1 MPAWRRT
8 GDVIVADKTRTTARA
23 SDADEHASLIVL
35 CAGGDRTALRRLYD
49 VEAATMLGVAT
60 RMLRRRDLAEEAV
73 QDAFLRIWRGA
84 ASYRPELG
92 GGRTWV
98 YVILRNRCLTLLR
111 TSGREV
117 SPDDDLPD
125 VADDAPDPEAVV
137 SLLSDTSLLRRC
149 LETLD
154 ERRRGVLLLAYA
166 HGLTHGEIAGKLG
179 VPLGTTKTWIRRSL
193 LALRECMG

>member
-1 MPAWRRT
+1 MAEQTRKATPAS
-8 GDVIVADKTRTTARA
+8 G
-23 SDADEHASLIVL
+23 ADEHSTLLVR
-35 CAGGDRTALRRLYD
+35 CAGGDRAALRRLYD

-60 RMLRRRDLAEEAV
+60 RMLRRRDLAEDAV

-92 GGRTWV
+92 GGRTWMFAV
-98 YVILRNRCLTLLR
+98 LRNRCLTLLR
-111 TSGREV
+111 TADREV
-117 SPDDDLPD
+117 SPDEELPE
-125 VADDAPDPEAVV
+125 VVDDAPDPEAVV
-137 SLLSDTSLLRRC
+137 TRLSDAGVLRRC
-149 LETLD
+149 LEALD

-166 HGLTHGEIAGKLG
+166 HGLTHGEIAGRLG

>member
-1 MPAWRRT
+1 M
-8 GDVIVADKTRTTARA
+8 VEKTRKTAPA
-23 SDADEHASLIVL
+23 SEPDEHAALIVL
-35 CAGGDRTALRRLYD
+35 CASGDATALRRLYD

-92 GGRTWV
+92 GGRTWIYAV
-98 YVILRNRCLTLLR
+98 LRNRCLTILR
-111 TSGREV
+111 TAGREV
-117 SPDDDLPD
+117 AVDDDLPD

-137 SLLSDTSLLRRC
+137 SRLSDASLLRRC
-149 LETLD
+149 LEALD
-154 ERRRGVLLLAYA
+154 ERRRGVLMLAYA

-179 VPLGTTKTWIRRSL
+179 LPLGTTKTWIRRSL